1 MLQAL
6 RQCLAVFGCFLSGC
20 VADTL
25 PVASKQSDVPGKD
38 SVVVSLAAMKA
49 SVGRS
54 EDLQV
59 LFSIANYSSETF
71 TILPWATPLEAV
83 LSADSF
89 EVIYN
94 GSALPYV
101 GRIVKRAAPAASDYI
116 HIAAGE
122 KKTVTV
128 NLSYAYELDAVGS
141 YQVQLKTEGGK
152 YRAHSHLLPVTS
164 QSLVIERL

>member
-1 MLQAL
+1 MI
-6 RQCLAVFGCFLSGC
+6 F
-20 VADTL
+20 
-25 PVASKQSDVPGKD
+25 
-38 SVVVSLAAMKA
+38 
-49 SVGRS
+49 
-54 EDLQV
+54 
-59 LFSIANYSSETF
+59 
-71 TILPWATPLEAV
+71 
-83 LSADSF
+83 
-89 EVIYN
+89 N

-101 GRIVKRAAPAASDYI
+101 GRIVKRAAPVASDYI